1 MMDVKLL
8 NIDGS
13 AASVVASDA
22 VFGRE
27 YNEAL
32 IHQVVVA
39 YQANAR
45 SGDRAQKTRQAV
57 HHSTKKPWAQKG
69 TGRARAGMT
78 SSPIWRGGGR
88 AHPNSPDE
96 NFSQK
101 VNRKMHRAA
110 LCSIYSQL
118 VRDQRLVVVESF
130 AVDSPKTKVVAD
142 KLKNLGL
149 TSTLIITDDYNENLY
164 LATRNLINVEVL
176 EPKHVDPLSLLFYKK
191 VVVTKGAV
199 AQIEEIL
206 S

>member
-1 MMDVKLL
+1 MDIKLL
-8 NIDGS
+8 TGGS
-13 AASVVASDA
+13 VAASDA

-32 IHQVVVA
+32 IHQIVVA

-45 SGDRAQKTRQAV
+45 AGDRAQKTRRQV
-57 HHSTKKPWAQKG
+57 KHSTKKPWAQKG

-101 VNRKMHRAA
+101 VNRKMQRAA
-110 LCSIYSQL
+110 MSSIYSQL
-118 VRDQRLVVVESF
+118 VRDDRLVVVEDF
-130 AVDSPKTKVVAD
+130 KLDSPKTKVAAD
-142 KLKNLGL
+142 KLKELGL
-149 TSTLIITDDYNENLY
+149 TSTLIITDDYSENLY

-176 EPKHVDPLSLLFYKK
+176 EPKHVDPLSLLHYKK
-191 VVVTKGAV
+191 IVVTKGAV

>member
-1 MMDVKLL
+1 M
-8 NIDGS
+8 
-13 AASVVASDA
+13 
-22 VFGRE
+22 
-27 YNEAL
+27 
-32 IHQVVVA
+32 IHQIVVA

-45 SGDRAQKTRQAV
+45 AGDRAQKTRRQV
-57 HHSTKKPWAQKG
+57 KHSTKKPWAQKG

-101 VNRKMHRAA
+101 VNRKMQRAA
-110 LCSIYSQL
+110 MSSIYSQL
-118 VRDQRLVVVESF
+118 VRDDRLVVVEDF
-130 AVDSPKTKVVAD
+130 KLDSPKTKVAAD
-142 KLKNLGL
+142 KLKALGL
-149 TSTLIITDDYNENLY
+149 TSTLIITDDYSENLY

-176 EPKHVDPLSLLFYKK
+176 EPKHVDPMSLLFYKK

>member
-1 MMDVKLL
+1 MDIKLL
-8 NIDGS
+8 NAQGQES
-13 AASVVASDA
+13 ASIAASDA

-32 IHQVVVA
+32 IHQIVVA

-45 SGDRAQKTRQAV
+45 SGNRAQKNREQV
-57 HHSTKKPWAQKG
+57 KHSTKKPWAQKG
-69 TGRARAGMT
+69 TGRARSGMT

-88 AHPNSPDE
+88 AFPNSPEE
-96 NFSQK
+96 NFTQK

-118 VRDQRLVVVESF
+118 VRDARLVAVEDFVVD
-130 AVDSPKTKVVAD
+130 APKTKLVAD
-142 KLKNLGL
+142 RLKGLGL
-149 TSTLIITDDYNENLY
+149 DSVMIITDDYSENLF
-164 LATRNLINVEVL
+164 LASRNL
-176 EPKHVDPLSLLFYKK
+176 PHVYVCEAKYADPLSLLHYKK
-191 VVVTKGAV
+191 IVVTKGAM